1 MIQIPGY
8 RVIRLLG
15 KGGMA
20 EVYLA
25 IQQSFGREV
34 ALKVLSPTLAKD
46 RSFSERFLRE
56 ARIVSRLVHPN
67 IVTVYDVGVADGR
80 HYLSMEYI
88 PGEDLKQARS
98 RLNLEQRLNVVRD
111 IARALAFAGR
121 KGYVHR
127 DVKPEN
133 ILLHEDDGR
142 AVLMDFGIARTANLK
157 SGMTQTGT
165 AIGTPHYM
173 SPEQAKGQEVDPR
186 SDLYSLG
193 VVLFFLLSGRV
204 PFDADSVVAVGV
216 KHVADPIP
224 QLPEPMQRFQSI
236 IDRAMA
242 KDPAHRF
249 QSGDE
254 FIAALDQIPAAELER
269 IKSAMLM
276 GKGRMVEADADA
288 PTLMS
293 LTPVATGG
301 SRPVAAPTVRVKRTP
316 PAAAPRRQ
324 TAARGVPPKAAPAAP
339 VTVVAERTSHSLWPW
354 LAGIF
359 IASLIAYVVYF
370 QQQLPVEERIHL
382 PQHLLAHW
390 RAVARE
396 VGGEKLAGLLGEE
409 VPEVAAGTDEAAGAG
424 SDSAAAEQAAKAAA
438 EAQAA
443 REQQLK
449 QAQEWLRTLEQ
460 QPQQAADIVGL
471 SRQLLQQDSE
481 DGDALALLDQFRQR
495 YQWLFDTTLA
505 AADTEAAGE
514 WLTRLERDFGSSP
527 ELQERLQV
535 VQTRI
540 ARQRQIGELLTEAA
554 ALAQDKA
561 WTLPADNSALQRYR
575 AVLAL
580 EPGNADALEGIE
592 QLVELLERQARQQ
605 MGVSQWPQA
614 QQSLQ
619 EALSI
624 DGDNRQ
630 LQKLLAQVETRQQV
644 LSLMRRARQ
653 LGDQGKLLGHGDDS
667 VYSITGKVLKLQ
679 PGHAGARAMRRD
691 LEDGLVGSV
700 EGLLQSQRYDDV
712 RAELARALSYFPASE
727 RLQSLKSANEAA
739 IKEANRPLVEQLRVS
754 NQPIDDLSGLQVAQF
769 PTVRQLHVGFLYRRF
784 DAAGS
789 AVTAHL
795 YEGADAIE
803 VAQTEVTLSRSEGEQ
818 YFRLASPLREFA
830 ADAYRLELRM
840 EQQVLAQLV
849 FRLTEPAPET
859 SDSAASQ

>member
-1 MIQIPGY
+1 
-8 RVIRLLG
+8 
-15 KGGMA
+15 MA

-34 ALKVLSPTLAKD
+34 ALKLLSPTLAKD
-46 RSFSERFLRE
+46 RNFSERFLRE

-98 RLNLEQRLNVVRD
+98 SLSLEQRLNVVRD

-142 AVLMDFGIARTANLK
+142 AVLMDFGIARTADLK

-216 KHVADPIP
+216 KHVADPVP
-224 QLPEPMQRFQSI
+224 QLPDPMQRFQSI

-269 IKSAMLM
+269 IKSAMQV
-276 GKGRMVEADADA
+276 GKGRLVAADAEA
-288 PTLMS
+288 PTLIS
-293 LTPVATGG
+293 LAPVMTGG
-301 SRPVAAPTVRVKRTP
+301 AKPVPAPTVRVKRTA
-316 PAAAPRRQ
+316 PAAAAKRQ
-324 TAARGVPPKAAPAAP
+324 AAARGSRPSVAPEEP
-339 VTVVAERTSHSLWPW
+339 VTAVAERTSHSLWPW

-370 QQQLPVEERIHL
+370 QQQLPVEERIRL

-396 VGGEKLAGLLGEE
+396 VGGETLAGLLGEE
-409 VPEVAAGTDEAAGAG
+409 SPVGSMEGQRAGDE
-424 SDSAAAEQAAKAAA
+424 SAEAEQAAKAAA

-443 REQQLK
+443 AREQQLQ

-460 QPQQAADIVGL
+460 EPQRAADIVDL
-471 SRQLLQQDSE
+471 YRQLLQQDSE
-481 DGDALALLDQFRQR
+481 DSDALALQDQLRQR

-505 AADTEAAGE
+505 AADTDAAAE
-514 WLTRLERDFGSSP
+514 WLARLERDFGSNP
-527 ELQERLQV
+527 GLQERLRE
-535 VQTRI
+535 VQERI
-540 ARQRQIGELLTEAA
+540 ARQRQIGVLLSEAS
-554 ALAQDKA
+554 ALAEEKA
-561 WTLPADNSALQRYR
+561 WTLPADDSALQRYR

-580 EPGNADALEGIE
+580 EPGNAGALEGIE
-592 QLVELLERQARQQ
+592 QLVEVLERQARRQ
-605 MGVSQWPQA
+605 MGAGQWPQA

-624 DGDNRQ
+624 DGGNRQ
-630 LQKLLAQVETRQQV
+630 LQKLLGQTETQQQV

-653 LGDQGKLLGHGDDS
+653 LSDQGKLLGHSDDS
-667 VYSITGKVLKLQ
+667 VYSVTGKVLKLQ
-679 PGHAGARAMRRD
+679 SGHTEARAMRRD

-700 EGLLQSQRYDDV
+700 EALLQSQRYDDV
-712 RAELARALSYFPASE
+712 RAQLARALSYFPASE
-727 RLQSLKSANEAA
+727 RLQSLKAANEAA
-739 IKEANRPLVEQLRVS
+739 IEEANRPLVEQLRVS
-754 NQPIDDLSGLQVAQF
+754 NQPIEDLGGLQVAQF
-769 PTVRQLHVGFLYRRF
+769 PAVRQLHVGFLYRRF

-849 FRLTEPAPET
+849 FRLTDPAPET
-859 SDSAASQ
+859 SDSAVSQ